1 MIDKIFK
8 NPIQKHFAGV
18 SAATFI
24 SRILG
29 YVRDVFIASFFGT
42 TMFADAF
49 FVAFRIP
56 NLLRRLLGEGSLP
69 AAFIPTYCETLAKG
83 EKERGKKLAGNF
95 FSLIA
100 LISLLLVILGIIFA
114 PFIIKITA
122 WGFQEN
128 PQKFFLTISLARI
141 MFPILLLVTLAT
153 AAMGVLNARK
163 IFFIPALAPA
173 MFNVSL
179 ISFFLLMAG
188 KNPLKNITGLA
199 FFAVAG
205 FALHFL
211 LMVPL
216 LIRER
221 VSRLKYL
228 FRGIFSNP
236 DVKKILV
243 LLLPAVV
250 GLSVMQLNIFVDTIC
265 ASLLG
270 EGMVSALYFANR
282 VNQLPLALF
291 GISISIVSLPLMSL
305 STARNDATGISQ
317 NLFSSLTSSYFLIL
331 PSTAG
336 LIICAKEIVGLLFER
351 GNFGVSSTNLT
362 ASVLVFYAAGLFA
375 FAGVKIFANFFYSRK
390 DMKTPVIAASISFV
404 INIFLDI
411 ILMFPMGVS
420 GLALATSAAAVF
432 NFSYL
437 GFMILKSG
445 ISLPKGFAAG
455 MIKIL
460 VSTGI
465 MTAFLLA
472 FPSLHILL
480 KIPAAAAIYL
490 ACSKVLKKTGF

>member
-8 NPIQKHFAGV
+8 TPVQKHFAGV

-24 SRILG
+24 SRVLG

-56 NLLRRLLGEGSLP
+56 NLLRKLLGEGSLP

-83 EKERGKKLAGNF
+83 EKERGEKLAGNF
-95 FSLIA
+95 FSLLA
-100 LISLLLVILGIIFA
+100 VISLLLVVLGIIFA

-122 WGFQEN
+122 WGFREN
-128 PQKFFLTISLARI
+128 PQKFFLTVSLARI
-141 MFPILLLVTLAT
+141 MFPILLLVTLST

-163 IFFIPALAPA
+163 IFFIPAIAPA
-173 MFNVSL
+173 LFNVSL
-179 ISFFLLMAG
+179 ISFFLLLAG
-188 KNPLKNITGLA
+188 KDPLKNIRGLA

-216 LIRER
+216 LVRKK

-228 FRGIFSNP
+228 VTGLFSNP
-236 DVKKILV
+236 DVKKVFV

-291 GISISIVSLPLMSL
+291 GISISIVSLPLMSD
-305 STARNDATGISQ
+305 STARNDAEGVSL
-317 NLFSSLTSSYFLIL
+317 NLFSSLRSSYFLIL

-351 GNFGVSSTNLT
+351 GNFGAFSTNAT

-375 FAGVKIFANFFYSRK
+375 FSGVKIFANFFYSMK

-404 INIFLDI
+404 INIFLDV
-411 ILMFPMGVS
+411 ILMFPMGIS
-420 GLALATSAAAVF
+420 GLALATSAASVF

-437 GFMILKSG
+437 CFLILKSG
-445 ISLPKGFAAG
+445 TPAPAGFSAG

-460 VSTGI
+460 VSTGV
-465 MTAFLLA
+465 MTASLLA
-472 FPSLHILL
+472 FPALHILI
-480 KIPAAAAIYL
+480 KIPAAAAVYL
-490 ACSKVLKKTGF
+490 ICSKVWGQVLH